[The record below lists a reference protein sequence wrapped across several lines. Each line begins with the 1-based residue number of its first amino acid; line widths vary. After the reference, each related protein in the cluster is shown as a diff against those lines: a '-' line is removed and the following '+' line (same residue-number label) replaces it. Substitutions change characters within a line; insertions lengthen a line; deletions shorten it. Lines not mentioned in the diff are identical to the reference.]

1 MNLIEQLMQESCKLT
16 QSKRKR
22 VTESKK
28 PKKKVNESVSVG
40 DVYEMKLS
48 DDADPRHGISNSLHG
63 TFKVARVEGNWAYCK
78 PQDEAAKDWVI
89 YMTTMDEDE
98 IDPET
103 LQYYDSEGLVGFEDW
118 YLEDEFNKLNESK
131 KSSISRKKVN
141 EDFEYDET
149 SEEDRGIYDWISRR
163 VASDIFYKFW
173 EGFNDPEN
181 QDFME
186 AIGLLVKVYKSMY
199 NRQKK

>member
-22 VTESKK
+22 AT
-28 PKKKVNESVSVG
+28 
-40 DVYEMKLS
+40 
-48 DDADPRHGISNSLHG
+48 
-63 TFKVARVEGNWAYCK
+63 
-78 PQDEAAKDWVI
+78 
-89 YMTTMDEDE
+89 
-98 IDPET
+98 
-103 LQYYDSEGLVGFEDW
+103 
-118 YLEDEFNKLNESK
+118 ESK

-149 SEEDRGIYDWISRR
+149 SEEDRGIYDWISER
-163 VASDIFYKFW
+163 VAGDIFYKFW
-173 EGFNDPEN
+173 EGFNDSEN

-199 NRQKK
+199 DRQK